1 MFNFVLNFELDNVD
15 NGKID
20 LFRQELQQYL
30 RGHPRIYEGLVA
42 FQCDSIDT
50 KLKVAQYSIRIRH
63 RRSWQDA
70 IAVLRN
76 RGELIVFCIE
86 LGKDLGIN
94 NVQVPIQVEAV
105 NTEVTPETVADNA
118 SDALA
123 VLAGST
129 TTSAAM
135 SPSVHQR
142 QI

>member
-1 MFNFVLNFELDNVD
+1 MFNFSLNFELDNVN

-20 LFRQELQQYL
+20 LFRQELEQYL

-42 FQCDSIDT
+42 FRCDSIDT

-70 IAVLRN
+70 IAILRN

-86 LGKDLGIN
+86 LGKELGIN

-105 NTEVTPETVADNA
+105 TTEDTPETVADNS

-123 VLAGST
+123 ILAGST
-129 TTSAAM
+129 TTATM
-135 SPSVHQR
+135 SPSVHHR